1 MINILEKKDLKKS
14 KKTSGKKTVK
24 SVSILKKRLL
34 RFKKIK
40 RGYYSLIIIGVLYAL
55 SFFNPI
61 MVNNKALVVNYN
73 DQLHFPAFGQFYD
86 QEYFGQNDY
95 GEADYRQLKKDLSG
109 DTPGWVIMPF
119 YSYSPTEHLL
129 QELLDDNKFAP
140 SAPCAKHWLG
150 TDNQGRDVFARLAYG
165 FNISITFA
173 VIVTFFSYLIGIT
186 IGAIIGYCGGKVD
199 IIGQRFIE
207 IFAGI
212 PFLYSIM
219 LLGSFMKDIF
229 GDRSMFILAF
239 FLIIL
244 GGWISITY
252 YIRGEFL
259 REKSR
264 DYVAAAIAIGASGK
278 QIMFKHILPNAITPI
293 ITFAPFAIVGYI
305 FALVSL
311 DFLGFGLLP
320 PTPSWGELLDQGR
333 DDITRWWLVA
343 SPLVAMFFT
352 LLSISFIGEA
362 LREAFDPKVH
372 SRLR

>member
-1 MINILEKKDLKKS
+1 MINILEKKDLRKSEKMS
-14 KKTSGKKTVK
+14 KKNKENVK
-24 SVSILKKRLL
+24 SISILKKRLL

-40 RGYYSLIIIGVLYAL
+40 RGYFSLIIIGVLYAL
-55 SFFNPI
+55 SFLNPI
-61 MVNNKALVVNYN
+61 MVNNKALVVSYN
-73 DQLHFPAFGQFYD
+73 GQLHFPAFGQFYD
-86 QEYFGQNDY
+86 QEYFGQDDY
-95 GEADYRQLKKDLSG
+95 GEADYRKLKKDLSG
-109 DTPGWVIMPF
+109 NTPGWVIMPF

-129 QELLDDNKFAP
+129 QELLDDNKSAP

-150 TDNQGRDVFARLAYG
+150 TDNQGRDVFARLVYG

-186 IGAIIGYCGGKVD
+186 VGAVIGYCGGKVD

-212 PFLYSIM
+212 PFLYTIM
-219 LLGSFMKDIF
+219 LLGSFL
-229 GDRSMFILAF
+229 GRSLFTLAA

-244 GGWISITY
+244 GGWIGITY

-264 DYVAAAIAIGASGK
+264 DYVASAIAIGASGK

-305 FALVSL
+305 FSLVAL
-311 DFLGFGLLP
+311 DFLGFGLNP
-320 PTPSWGELLDQGR
+320 PTPSWGELLNQGR
-333 DDITRWWLVA
+333 TDITRWWLIA
-343 SPLVAMFFT
+343 SPLTAMFFT
-352 LLSISFIGEA
+352 LLSITFIGEA